1 MHKRIAESK
10 AAFKRSV
17 GALLQV
23 GALVALIGMV
33 PYTLFAGYELYLAVA
48 TFAGNPIGSL
58 LYAIAR
64 CCGCILLIYAL
75 CRLRQAGSRM
85 RNIYVS

>member
-1 MHKRIAESK
+1 LHRLVAESK
-10 AAFKRSV
+10 TAFLRSL

-23 GALVALIGMV
+23 GTLVALIGMV
-33 PYTLFAGYELYLAVA
+33 PYTVFAGYELYLAVA

-75 CRLRQAGSRM
+75 WRLRQAGLRL
-85 RNIYVS
+85 RNSKMS